1 MAVTWTVERRGD
13 GEHLALDWAERNGPP
28 VTAPA
33 KRGFGTT
40 LIERGLAHDLSGE
53 ARIEFLPGG
62 VRASVR
68 AVLRNGADKHAAA
81 VPAVAG

>member
-1 MAVTWTVERRGD
+1 MTSTW
-13 GEHLALDWAERNGPP
+13 LLDWTEQNGPP

-53 ARIEFLPGG
+53 ARDRVSCRTACGPACGP
-62 VRASVR
+62 S
-68 AVLRNGADKHAAA
+68 LREPDGQAGLAP
-81 VPAVAG
+81 VP